1 MITKEDSTK
10 IINFMTHVAGVLLL
24 GCVFQNYKFHMSH
37 YSEYVL
43 SSILSIYF
51 TLIVDVLKDYDAAF
65 LYHC

>member
-1 MITKEDSTK
+1 
-10 IINFMTHVAGVLLL
+10 
-24 GCVFQNYKFHMSH
+24 MSH

-51 TLIVDVLKDYDAAF
+51 TLSVDVFKDYDAAF